1 LHSARL
7 RDQHPQDLSERC
19 EPPERF
25 VRYACMELPSDTQI
39 KLRIGYALS
48 DRLAPLVSSIQ
59 QNITNST
66 KLISDLPS
74 VAIEAL
80 LDFSKE
86 QHRNDHARTELDKA
100 YKEIRAAYLKYAEI
114 ALREARE
121 RERRLFYG
129 ITGVASVEDFGA
141 PTAPI
146 SPDG

>member
-1 LHSARL
+1 
-7 RDQHPQDLSERC
+7 
-19 EPPERF
+19 
-25 VRYACMELPSDTQI
+25 MELPSDTQI

>member
-1 LHSARL
+1 
-7 RDQHPQDLSERC
+7 
-19 EPPERF
+19 
-25 VRYACMELPSDTQI
+25 MELPSDTQI

-100 YKEIRAAYLKYAEI
+100 YK
-114 ALREARE
+114 
-121 RERRLFYG
+121 
-129 ITGVASVEDFGA
+129 
-141 PTAPI
+141 
-146 SPDG
+146 